1 MKKSTAAL
9 ATTLAAAG
17 ATYLAARRVINRW
30 ADNPNPLAGE
40 PLEFPSSLAATVTTD
55 DGARLAVRRVGSGP
69 TVVLVHGLTGN
80 RHDWAPVARRLLS
93 EGFRVVA
100 VEQRGHGESTRGTD
114 GYGVP
119 RLAAD
124 LAQVLSA
131 LDLRNVTL
139 VGHSMGAMAAMTLV
153 VEHPKVAAERVRKLV
168 TVATTPTVRHPRIKS
183 GLHLLSTEALD
194 HFTRFDDRLRLGAGL
209 VAFGEHPNLELIDYV
224 IASTAQCPNDVRRE
238 ATAGLIGFDITE
250 HLASIEL
257 DTLVMAGTHD
267 RLAPL
272 RYNTLIAE
280 NIPRSRLEIVDGAG
294 HMMILEK
301 ADRIAFL
308 LAEFT
313 RLATRNRSEQV

>member
-17 ATYLAARRVINRW
+17 AAYLAAERVINRW
-30 ADNPNPLAGE
+30 AENPNPLAGE

-55 DGARLAVRRVGSGP
+55 DGARLAVRRTGSGP

-80 RHDWAPVARRLLS
+80 RHEWAPVARRLVD

-100 VEQRGHGESTRGTD
+100 IEQRGHGESTRGTD

-131 LDLRNVTL
+131 LDLRDVTL
-139 VGHSMGAMAAMTLV
+139 VGHSMGAMAAMTLA
-153 VEHPKVAAERVRKLV
+153 VEHPQVAAERVRKLV
-168 TVATTPTVRHPRIKS
+168 TVATTPSVRHPRIN
-183 GLHLLSTEALD
+183 LAPHLMAAKALD
-194 HFTRFDDRLRLGAGL
+194 HITRFDARLRLGAGL
-209 VAFGEHPNLELIDYV
+209 VGFGKHPNLELIDYV
-224 IASTAQCPNDVRRE
+224 IDSTGQCPDDVRWE

-250 HLASIEL
+250 QLASIEL

-272 RYNTLIAE
+272 HYNTLIAE
-280 NIPRSRLEIVDGAG
+280 NIPRARLEIIDGGG
-294 HMMILEK
+294 HMMILDM